1 MGTISAILGNSG
13 QHIKTRL
20 EKDQHRARF
29 CLPTRT
35 NKIDKKLSQKQPK
48 MLPKWSLERSR
59 KVPRPPQE
67 LQSAL
72 LESPKTHQELQRH
85 PRGLQSRPEGSPRDL
100 QDAIG
105 TSKWRPGDAFGPQ
118 NGGRGVHLD
127 LKMETWGAFL
137 RTKDKP

>member
-29 CLPTRT
+29 CLPPRT
-35 NKIDKKLSQKQPK
+35 KNIDKQLSQKQPK

-59 KVPRPPQE
+59 KVPRPPRD

-105 TSKWRPGDAFGPQ
+105 ASKWRPGG
-118 NGGRGVHLD
+118 HLD
-127 LKMETWGAFL
+127 LKIEVRGSIRASKWRPGGGLL